1 MGFFNKKV
9 SNSDKNQAANA
20 FAGKEKQVSTASDD
34 GTADRILGYNKLKGA
49 ESLHE
54 VPGDRVEELRRI
66 REAQRQHGNDDEQRR
81 AAEDRAKAAAGDA
94 ISARKNL
101 LNSDGITRRTELSAE
116 ERASIERQ
124 GMSALGGVTEVY
136 QNKKLLTEIEGLGD
150 TDHSANLD
158 AYEIDGKTAIFR
170 NAGFITETEAEYSR
184 PLTAE
189 EKLKQEL
196 DELESAETAIS
207 SFTNVGFRHQ
217 SAPSHL
223 IEEEEDK

>member
-9 SNSDKNQAANA
+9 PNSDKNQAAKA
-20 FAGKEKQVSTASDD
+20 FADREKPLPAASDN

-66 REAQRQHGNDDEQRR
+66 REAQKQHGNNDEQRR
-81 AAEDRAKAAAGDA
+81 AAEERAKAAAGDA

-101 LNSDGITRRTELSAE
+101 LNSDGIARRAEPSAE
-116 ERASIERQ
+116 ELATIARQ
-124 GMSALGGVTEVY
+124 GMNALGGVTDVY
-136 QNKKLLTEIEGLGD
+136 QNKKLLTEIEDLGN
-150 TDHSANLD
+150 TDHSANFE
-158 AYEIDGKTAIFR
+158 AYEIDSKTAAFR
-170 NAGFITETEAEYSR
+170 NVGFITQTEAEYTRS
-184 PLTAE
+184 LTDE

-196 DELESAETAIS
+196 DELESAEAAIS

-217 SAPSHL
+217 NTPSHL